1 MHLYGKTYFRLRV
14 SFEILLIILM
24 SCAFFDIRMF
34 QPLFRNDNAIITYM
48 LMLAYFFI
56 RNMGFSFRVGISQKM
71 RPLWWLLAGVLLSFI
86 PAYLFYGQHL
96 YYSVVA
102 YRHFL
107 GYFAFF
113 ALLSVQPRREELKMA
128 LYAFTVIYFI
138 CTLYVSFVNPKF
150 IVFEAKEGLEFI
162 EEGDFVHMLRGIQ
175 FLPLAYIFA
184 LDDLRKEKIGFKN
197 SLMAVFVFLVIF
209 MIQNRSILF
218 SCIVLTIFAALAN
231 KSARRRLITGSF
243 MLVLL
248 ALAVFFMFQYIDK
261 LFTETIEQ
269 LSDQDYN
276 RVKAFVYFT
285 SGENGF
291 LSILLGNGFI
301 SGKVNPIME
310 NLRLD
315 GIYHS
320 DLGLIGFWHQF
331 GLIPVLTILVV
342 CFRALSSMHEFLV
355 RANALNIL
363 LCALTIAYFREF
375 SYSLWLCLFWFLFE
389 TDTEYMISRRKRYEE
404 QVRAAMR
411 RFRSISSS

>member
-24 SCAFFDIRMF
+24 SCSLFDIRMF

-248 ALAVFFMFQYIDK
+248 ALAIVFMYHYIDR
-261 LFTETIEQ
+261 LVVETIDQ

-276 RVKAFVYFT
+276 RVKAFMYFT

-291 LSILLGNGFI
+291 LSLLLGNGFI

-331 GLIPVLTILVV
+331 GLIPVIVIVTLCVKSI
-342 CFRALSSMHEFLV
+342 SSLHEFIV
-355 RANALNIL
+355 RANGLNIL
-363 LCALTIAYFREF
+363 LCALTISYFHDF
-375 SYSLWLCLFWFLFE
+375 GLSLWLCLFMFLYE
-389 TDTEYMISRRKRYEE
+389 TDDQYVIAKRRRDEVRIQKIMKRY
-404 QVRAAMR
+404 
-411 RFRSISSS
+411 RSLSV